1 MFFKVIYKQ
10 KVIDVLDKLVY
21 VKYQKKH
28 NVLLLCDESEA
39 QGILSS
45 DKNTAYHLSTCNK
58 FPVDKYLNVSITEID
73 EHEYKMLKLYHLS
86 TPEELIDNYTMELI
100 ERGVL

>member
-1 MFFKVIYKQ
+1 
-10 KVIDVLDKLVY
+10 VIDVLDELIY

-28 NVLLLCDESEA
+28 DVLLLCNENEA

-45 DKNTAYHLSTCNK
+45 DKNTAYHISTCNK
-58 FPVDKYLNVSITEID
+58 FPVDKYLNVSISEID
-73 EHEYKMLKLYHLS
+73 EHEYKTLKLYNLS
-86 TPEELIDNYTMELI
+86 TPEDIIDNYTMELI